1 MWTFLLHDSFLSCF
15 LCFLL
20 CDWLL
25 MVRMRPCADGAQA
38 PHWLPLCS
46 CYCCHCSCAVSG
58 QFHNASSFF
67 FINVILFSVMTVAHF
82 PILFVVFLV
91 ACSPLFKHLCFVP
104 LLHVFFHC
112 FPALICLTC
121 HSFLCS
127 TIWLHLPPDLPPRL
141 FLPLTNIFPISPD
154 FEPQAMLFVSF
165 PIIIRLRQYDSSVYL
180 CCHLI
185 SDVAR
190 CSLKQTTHFS
200 FVSKRLFISF
210 NDSQLFFL
218 SKNKPR
224 QDMFFL
230 VPLQM
235 LSIQRVGVWMI
246 GFGQT

>member
-1 MWTFLLHDSFLSCF
+1 M
-15 LCFLL
+15 
-20 CDWLL
+20 
-25 MVRMRPCADGAQA
+25 
-38 PHWLPLCS
+38 
-46 CYCCHCSCAVSG
+46 
-58 QFHNASSFF
+58 
-67 FINVILFSVMTVAHF
+67 ILFSLVFSVSCSVIGCWWLGWGHVPTERRLPIGFLSAHVTAATVHVLSRVSSITLALSSSLTLSYSQSWLSLTSRF
-82 PILFVVFLV
+82 CLLFFL
-91 ACSPLFKHLCFVP
+91 SPVLLFFKHLCFVP

>member
-1 MWTFLLHDSFLSCF
+1 MILFSLVFSVSCSVIGCWWLGWGHVPTERRLPIGFLSAHVTAATVHVLSRVSSITLALSSSLTLSYSQSWLSLTFSRCF
-15 LCFLL
+15 YSVCCF
-20 CDWLL
+20 
-25 MVRMRPCADGAQA
+25 
-38 PHWLPLCS
+38 S
-46 CYCCHCSCAVSG
+46 CRL
-58 QFHNASSFF
+58 FSSFF
-67 FINVILFSVMTVAHF
+67 R
-82 PILFVVFLV
+82 
-91 ACSPLFKHLCFVP
+91 HLCFIP

-121 HSFLCS
+121 HSFLWS

-165 PIIIRLRQYDSSVYL
+165 PIIIHLRQYDSSVYL

-200 FVSKRLFISF
+200 FVSKHLFISF

-224 QDMFFL
+224 QDMFSL

-235 LSIQRVGVWMI
+235 LSIQRVGVLMI